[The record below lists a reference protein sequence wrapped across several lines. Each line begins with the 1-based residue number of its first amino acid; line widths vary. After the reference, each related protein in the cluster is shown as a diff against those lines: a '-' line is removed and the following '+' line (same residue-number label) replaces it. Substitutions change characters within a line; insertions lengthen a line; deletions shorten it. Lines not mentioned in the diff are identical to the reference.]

1 MRTVKVKVESFD
13 FSFLMLNDSLE
24 RSREERIMDN
34 LPIEIL
40 IKICC
45 QLDFK
50 EFINLASTNSVY
62 YSILLFDDE
71 IWRQI
76 IKSNS
81 NFINKTFSSSARVD
95 VTSTSSS
102 NLTLNEL
109 IKCQHSFSPIYETI
123 NSHQQLAQL
132 LTQVNNNW
140 LNSNYTTR
148 VVNFNHIA
156 WRFKLDSINNLII
169 SSVLQGSR
177 RSHDPPLH

>member
-1 MRTVKVKVESFD
+1 
-13 FSFLMLNDSLE
+13 MLSESLE
-24 RSREERIMDN
+24 GSRKETIMNN

-50 EFINLASTNSVY
+50 EFINLSSTNSIY
-62 YSILLFDDE
+62 YSSLLFDDE

-76 IKSNS
+76 LSSNPK
-81 NFINKTFSSSARVD
+81 FIYKTFSSSARVD

-102 NLTLNEL
+102 NLTLTEL
-109 IKCQHSFSPIYETI
+109 IKCQYSLSSIFKTI
-123 NSHQQLAQL
+123 SSHQQLAKL
-132 LTQVNNNW
+132 LTQINNNW
-140 LNSNYTTR
+140 SNSNYTTR
-148 VVNFNHIA
+148 VINFNNIA

-169 SSVLQGSR
+169 SSQLQGNR